1 MLPPLQ
7 SEAVVALEY
16 LVECKWLAKLLSWK
30 QNSTTRGTMPVYW
43 PSLVEDFVA
52 VTAQAPLSLIV
63 SLWQETASKLVL
75 PVG

>member
-16 LVECKWLAKLLSWK
+16 LVEYKWLAKLLSWK
-30 QNSTTRGTMPVYW
+30 QKSTTRGTMPVYW
-43 PSLVEDFVA
+43 PSLVEDIVA
-52 VTAQAPLSLIV
+52 VVAQAPLSLIV
-63 SLWQETASKLVL
+63 SLKQETASKLVL